1 MLFLP
6 AAYKQCA
13 IMTTQNNVFVNAS
26 PSFAVFTNEQIDI
39 HQLSFIKGGEDLDG
53 DGIDDEGNGYIGTED
68 IIGF

>member
-1 MLFLP
+1 
-6 AAYKQCA
+6 
-13 IMTTQNNVFVNAS
+13 MTTQNNVFVNAS